1 MSVSIK
7 LLALRGH
14 QKKEKKSHR
23 RENSERKS
31 SGHFSNDQH
40 SSHYAYREV
49 NGREQLGDGK
59 GRRRRRR
66 KMTQFGAAREVLHL
80 NLWYFTSTI
89 SHILR
94 KAKAFYNECCC
105 DAYEDERMKKVEM
118 ALVDAYFSM
127 PVLPYTTMA
136 NCM

>member
-1 MSVSIK
+1 MSVSTQ
-7 LLALRGH
+7 LLGLGGLEKKGKNSL
-14 QKKEKKSHR
+14 KKENLK
-23 RENSERKS
+23 RERN
-31 SGHFSNDQH
+31 G
-40 SSHYAYREV
+40 HYAYKEV
-49 NGREQLGDGK
+49 SESEELGDSK

-66 KMTQFGAAREVLHL
+66 NKGKFGTAREVLHL

-105 DAYEDERMKKVEM
+105 DAYEDEKMKKIEVISI
-118 ALVDAYFSM
+118 DPYFSM